1 MQVVSKVIDRE
12 KAFDGDN
19 FFDMLRVLHM
29 LFDKELSCRHFI
41 PESSIDSETL
51 LRGL

>member
-19 FFDMLRVLHM
+19 LFDVLRVLHM
-29 LFDKELSCRHFI
+29 QFGKELLWRHFI

-51 LRGL
+51 LSGL